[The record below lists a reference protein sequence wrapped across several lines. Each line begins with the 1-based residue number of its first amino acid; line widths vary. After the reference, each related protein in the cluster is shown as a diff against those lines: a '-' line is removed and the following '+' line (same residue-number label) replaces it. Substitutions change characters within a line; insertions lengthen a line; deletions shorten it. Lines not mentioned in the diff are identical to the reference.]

1 MALPPAAS
9 IIAAVSSMVSGREY
23 GEGFPLTLRPVPLTT
38 TSRMNPPSCR
48 ADSAGRNSRLT
59 AGAIATA
66 VNGEFIPKTQR
77 LDIVLSEGDRIEVVA
92 PMQGG

>member
-1 MALPPAAS
+1 MKITLNGVEREVSENMLDQAL
-9 IIAAVSSMVSGREY
+9 RELGY
-23 GEGFPLTLRPVPLTT
+23 CG
-38 TSRMNPPSCR
+38 
-48 ADSAGRNSRLT
+48 
-59 AGAIATA
+59 GAIATA

>member
-1 MALPPAAS
+1 MKITLNGVERVISENILDQAL
-9 IIAAVSSMVSGREY
+9 RELGY
-23 GEGFPLTLRPVPLTT
+23 Y
-38 TSRMNPPSCR
+38 
-48 ADSAGRNSRLT
+48 D
-59 AGAIATA
+59 GAIATA